1 MGGKKSKSAAA
12 AAGSDQASDAGA
24 KEEQASRLAGLSD
37 DDVAK
42 ARAVFSAADE
52 NGNGKLE
59 PAELTVVL
67 RNLQDHHGRA
77 IRDEDTAMALFD
89 VDLSGA
95 VDFDEFIAMYA
106 AWIKK

>member
-1 MGGKKSKSAAA
+1 MGGKKSKSKAVVADVS
-12 AAGSDQASDAGA
+12 SDDAEQ
-24 KEEQASRLAGLSD
+24 KEEQATRLAGLSEEE
-37 DDVAK
+37 VEK
-42 ARAVFSAADE
+42 ARSVFTAADT

-59 PAELTVVL
+59 ANELTVVL
-67 RNLQDHHGRA
+67 RNLQDHHGRE

-95 VDFDEFIAMYA
+95 VDFDEFITLYA